1 MLGIPWTS
9 MVPAAGRC
17 VMRLYQTG
25 RTALAVLALVMGALA
40 VAGLLTATGSP
51 TGVGHFAGFSLN
63 IPHSLLLL
71 VTAVGSALAALT
83 SRVGRLWAIAQAILY
98 TMVYVIGTAAST
110 GHSQDTWLRLNTSDH
125 FFHLGLALVSGVL
138 SAALFWPTA
147 AGAHA
152 PTRILPGEPPPTEQ
166 RPASSSEEE
175 SEISRDMA
183 AAEVA
188 VTEGNA
194 TPEQARRVQEDAQRR
209 SDAQRRR
216 AWNYFKESTGT
227 ENRHR

>member
-1 MLGIPWTS
+1 
-9 MVPAAGRC
+9 
-17 VMRLYQTG
+17 MRLHQTG
-25 RTALAVLALVMGALA
+25 RTALVVLALLMAGLAL
-40 VAGLLTATGSP
+40 AGLLAATGSP
-51 TGVGHFAGFSLN
+51 TGVGHIAGFSLN

-71 VTAVGSALAALT
+71 VTAVASALAALT
-83 SRVGRLWAIAQAILY
+83 SRIGRLWAITQAALY
-98 TMVYVIGTAAST
+98 TLVYVIGTAAST
-110 GHSQDTWLRLNTSDH
+110 GHSEDTWLRLNTSDH

-152 PTRILPGEPPPTEQ
+152 PARILPGEPPPTEQ

-175 SEISRDMA
+175 SETTRDMA

-194 TPEQARRVQEDAQRR
+194 TPEQAHRVQEDAQRR
-209 SDAQRRR
+209 ADVQHRR
-216 AWNYFKESTGT
+216 AWNQFEESTGA
-227 ENRHR
+227 ENRYR

>member
-1 MLGIPWTS
+1 
-9 MVPAAGRC
+9 
-17 VMRLYQTG
+17 MRLYQTG

-110 GHSQDTWLRLNTSDH
+110 GHSQDTWLRLNTADH
-125 FFHLGLALVSGVL
+125 
-138 SAALFWPTA
+138 
-147 AGAHA
+147 
-152 PTRILPGEPPPTEQ
+152 
-166 RPASSSEEE
+166 
-175 SEISRDMA
+175 MA

-216 AWNYFKESTGT
+216 AWNHFKESTGT

>member
-1 MLGIPWTS
+1 
-9 MVPAAGRC
+9 
-17 VMRLYQTG
+17 MRLYQTG

-166 RPASSSEEE
+166 RPASSSE
-175 SEISRDMA
+175 

-216 AWNYFKESTGT
+216 AWNHFKESTGT